1 MTLLTLS
8 GSTRAA
14 IERPVYSPGDRW
26 VYVLEGS
33 MGVPGF
39 NDTENGTFVLTLAG
53 RVEVEVAG
61 FEDVDV
67 NGTSSRAV
75 RVLTRTSG
83 FINGTFEVPGFP
95 TPATVAGTISSN
107 TSELWEDRGYQT
119 ISSEG
124 TSETV
129 LDVVLI
135 FTMRFEFR
143 IRTFANVSVV
153 QVDPFPLDVNQTTTA
168 SLHSDLLV
176 NSTVIAMGN
185 ETSFEERTAFDS
197 EWRRQALALEALHVE
212 AGDFSAY
219 RLNQTLSG
227 FPGVPFGGSSPEDY
241 EIAHF
246 SNDVGFYVK
255 RVAYTNGTP
264 ATEMRLKSY
273 TYAARAPAFPW
284 IPVGILVAVVAA
296 GIILGLWWRS
306 RRRRDRGTSP
316 TGGAGGPLGP
326 DSGPGG
332 GHAR

>member
-129 LDVVLI
+129 LDVL
-135 FTMRFEFR
+135 
-143 IRTFANVSVV
+143 AN
-153 QVDPFPLDVNQTTTA
+153 
-168 SLHSDLLV
+168 
-176 NSTVIAMGN
+176 G
-185 ETSFEERTAFDS
+185 
-197 EWRRQALALEALHVE
+197 
-212 AGDFSAY
+212 
-219 RLNQTLSG
+219 
-227 FPGVPFGGSSPEDY
+227 
-241 EIAHF
+241 
-246 SNDVGFYVK
+246 
-255 RVAYTNGTP
+255 
-264 ATEMRLKSY
+264 
-273 TYAARAPAFPW
+273 
-284 IPVGILVAVVAA
+284 
-296 GIILGLWWRS
+296 LGLVELRLLHEDADGRARGQECLAVARLVQSGHDLEDAGFTSAVRS
-306 RRRRDRGTSP
+306 KKTQNFP
-316 TGGAGGPLGP
+316 MI
-326 DSGPGG
+326 
-332 GHAR
+332 HAEGDLSHRVNRAEVLVQ